1 MTDASQSCWKFIHS
15 KRCIEYNYPRVT
27 HRFHSLLDL
36 SLVMH
41 GEEELEEGGCCGMK
55 IIRPPKSQYMHDN
68 KEIHNKQ
75 TNKTENVKLRVIKVF
90 CLLG

>member
-1 MTDASQSCWKFIHS
+1 MTDASQSCWKCIHS

-41 GEEELEEGGCCGMK
+41 GEEELGEGGCFGMK
-55 IIRPPKSQYMHDN
+55 IIQPPKSQYMHDN